1 MYFTSLLFSGLE
13 LQLHN
18 IVESNISRELDDS
31 LLKKSFS
38 AFRGG

>member
-13 LQLHN
+13 LQLHK
-18 IVESNISRELDDS
+18 IVESKISRELDDS